1 MKTDDDI
8 IRLGLQMNEK
18 DYGKFMRKEF
28 KHYMD
33 RPDDYLDAAT
43 YMMNRFGIHPY
54 RESALIPLAKVID
67 TVESD
72 DGIAFSLQPIKVPV
86 FNTQTNDLNWYT
98 YYKEKENKPMK
109 QCDIDFEKKKVDL
122 KKEMDQALFD
132 LQTKWEEDKIQIRS
146 EYNQKLLDLE
156 KEKHEAEIKEESDE
170 QAKALKALYDSY
182 IAAGFTKTDAKEF
195 VTLELKSDER

>member
-8 IRLGLQMNEK
+8 IHLGLQMNEK
-18 DYGKFMRKEF
+18 DYGEFMRKEF
-28 KHYMD
+28 KDYMN
-33 RPDDYLDAAT
+33 RSDDYLDT
-43 YMMNRFGIHPY
+43 VNYMLSRLGISIEH
-54 RESALIPLAKVID
+54 ESTNKPIGKVVNKKE
-67 TVESD
+67 TEN
-72 DGIAFSLQPIKVPV
+72 GITFDIWSI
-86 FNTQTNDLNWYT
+86 
-98 YYKEKENKPMK
+98 KEKENKPMK
-109 QCDIDFEKKKVDL
+109 QCEIDFEKKKVDL

-132 LQTKWEEDKIQIRS
+132 LQTKWEEDKIRIRS

-195 VTLELKSDER
+195 VTLELKSDEC